1 MVQYTCRNILKLFEK
16 GVDMP
21 ITIGKRIHNL
31 DDKEL
36 IKKRDKIGEKKF
48 WEEIY
53 NRYGKYLKA
62 VVGYKYPDFRD
73 SADDIVQ
80 ETFLRMAFE
89 DLSRV
94 KNLKA
99 FLATTAAHISIDMHR
114 QRNAKKRADSNTVA
128 LDAEMGS
135 EGDNSFLEITEN
147 EKSDDPLDLAIEEI
161 KIEEYKKILQRL
173 PEDCREMLLLSAEGM
188 KYKEISKKMG
198 IPIGTVGTKLLR
210 CRKKLKKIIEKE
222 KDYYTPSEVVN
233 DKK

>member
-1 MVQYTCRNILKLFEK
+1 
-16 GVDMP
+16 MP
-21 ITIGKRIHNL
+21 IYIGKKLSNL
-31 DDKEL
+31 DDKDL
-36 IKKRDKIGEKKF
+36 ISKRNKIGEKKF

-53 NRYGKYLKA
+53 DRYGRYLKA

-89 DLSRV
+89 DLTRV

-114 QRNAKKRADSNTVA
+114 QRNAKKRADSKTVA

-147 EKSDDPLDLAIEEI
+147 ELSDNPLDLAIEEI
-161 KIEEYKKILQRL
+161 KIDEYKKILDKL
-173 PEDCREMLLLSAEGM
+173 PQDCREMLLLSAEGM
-188 KYKEISKKMG
+188 KYKEISAKMG

-210 CRKKLKKIIEKE
+210 CRKKLKKILLKE
-222 KDYYTPSEVVN
+222 KDYYTPSEVGN
-233 DKK
+233 EK